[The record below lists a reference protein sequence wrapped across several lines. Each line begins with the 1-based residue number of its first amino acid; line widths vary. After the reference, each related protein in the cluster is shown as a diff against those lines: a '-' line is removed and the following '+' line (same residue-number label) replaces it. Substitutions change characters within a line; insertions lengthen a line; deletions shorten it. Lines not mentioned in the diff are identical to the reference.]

1 MYTVDENGLFSRPE
15 GFEDSVDGVSFNFW
29 WGRNDNLEYK
39 NAQLDWDAITKLYD
53 VYNQVKIDYPYGQ
66 YIYDNSMVGPMMDS
80 LSNVYNTYMPRIV
93 LGMNDDPEALVA
105 EFRQALQDAGIEMV
119 MAEIQSQMDAV
130 YAK

>member
-1 MYTVDENGLFSRPE
+1 MV
-15 GFEDSVDGVSFNFW
+15 SVFM
-29 WGRNDNLEYK
+29 DN
-39 NAQLDWDAITKLYD
+39 
-53 VYNQVKIDYPYGQ
+53 
-66 YIYDNSMVGPMMDS
+66 

-93 LGMNDDPEALVA
+93 FGMNDDPEALVA